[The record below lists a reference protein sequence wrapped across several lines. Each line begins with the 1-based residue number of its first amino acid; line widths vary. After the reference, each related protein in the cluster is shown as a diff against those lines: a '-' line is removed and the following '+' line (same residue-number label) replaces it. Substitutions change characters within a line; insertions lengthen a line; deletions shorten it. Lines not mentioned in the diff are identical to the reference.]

1 MGSSVQWVGA
11 CFVVGSWRVQQQLQ
25 VQATAAITSYDYE
38 STMTIASKGAC
49 MQGPGMLMSAGTAG
63 SSVQTR
69 IVFRYARGFKF
80 PRPEE

>member
-1 MGSSVQWVGA
+1 
-11 CFVVGSWRVQQQLQ
+11 
-25 VQATAAITSYDYE
+25 
-38 STMTIASKGAC
+38 